1 MSKTSISDSLIL
13 PCGAI
18 LKNRIAKSAMSE
30 NLATADYLANNKLKK
45 LYETWTRGGA
55 GLLITGNVMCDKR
68 HLGEPRNIVLE
79 NEISDTVALK
89 EWAQAGTKNQ
99 THLWMQINHPGK
111 QSPKFLNHE
120 PVSASAIPLRA
131 PLNKLFN
138 TPRALLEEE
147 IYEIIE
153 RFTIAAKMAKEAG
166 FTGVQIHGAH
176 GYLVN
181 QFLSPLHNTR
191 TDIWGGSLNNRMRF
205 TLEIYQSMRRELG
218 NNFPISIKLNSADF
232 QKGGF
237 SEDESIEVVETLA
250 HAGIDL
256 VEISGGS
263 YEAPEMMG
271 ISKIKNQSTIIREAY
286 FLNYCEKLRL
296 KVKVPLMLTG
306 GFRSLQGM
314 DSALKNN
321 SCDII
326 GLARSLALNPNF
338 PNELLNGL
346 DVQSKVHPIST
357 GIKAID
363 RAAPLEIIWY
373 SHQLNRIGKGKL
385 PDPNANAILV
395 ILEMILANGLESIKR
410 VRAK

>member
-1 MSKTSISDSLIL
+1 MSKTCISDSLIL
-13 PCGAI
+13 PCGAV

-30 NLATADYLANNKLKK
+30 NLATADYLANKK
-45 LYETWTRGGA
+45 FNNLYETWSSGGA
-55 GLLITGNVMCDKR
+55 GLLISGNVMCDKR

-79 NEISDTVALK
+79 TGVKGTDALK
-89 EWAQAGTKNQ
+89 EWAQAGIKNQ

-138 TPRALLEEE
+138 TPRPLLEKE

-191 TDIWGGSLNNRMRF
+191 TDKWGGSLNNRMRF
-205 TLEIYQSMRRELG
+205 ALEIYQSMRRELG
-218 NNFPISIKLNSADF
+218 NKFPISIKLNSADF

-237 SEDESIEVVETLA
+237 TEDESLEVVEILA
-250 HAGIDL
+250 QAGIDL

-271 ISKIKNQSTIIREAY
+271 ISKTKNQSTIIREAY

-306 GFRSLQGM
+306 GFRTLEGM

-321 SCDII
+321 SCDVI
-326 GLARSLALNPNF
+326 GLARSLAINPNF
-338 PNELLNGL
+338 PNELLNGQN
-346 DVQSKVHPIST
+346 VQSKVHPIST

-373 SHQLNRIGKGKL
+373 SHQLHRMGKGKL
-385 PDPNANAILV
+385 PDPNANAIVV

-410 VRAK
+410 VRSK